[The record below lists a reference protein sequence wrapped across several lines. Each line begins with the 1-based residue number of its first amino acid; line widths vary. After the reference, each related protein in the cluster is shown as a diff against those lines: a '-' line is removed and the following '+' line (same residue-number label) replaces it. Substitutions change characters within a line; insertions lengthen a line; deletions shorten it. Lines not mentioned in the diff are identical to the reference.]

1 MPFIV
6 HWPERVKAATSPA
19 LVSQID
25 MTATLAR
32 LVGAKNIADIPA
44 DSRDQ
49 LSVWL
54 GKDQKGREYVIGAG
68 ASLTVLT
75 PEWKYI
81 EPSQA
86 LPYNVLTN
94 TELGNHPEEQLY
106 HIATDRGEYDNIAK
120 EKPEIVG
127 EMKTILE
134 KEKSKGVGME
144 L

>member
-1 MPFIV
+1 
-6 HWPERVKAATSPA
+6 
-19 LVSQID
+19 

-49 LSVWL
+49 LPAWL
-54 GKDQKGREYVIGAG
+54 GKDLKGREYVIGAG
-68 ASLTVLT
+68 SSLTVLT

-86 LPYNVLTN
+86 SPYNVLTN

-106 HIATDRGEYDNIAK
+106 HIVTDRGEYDNIAK

>member
-1 MPFIV
+1 M
-6 HWPERVKAATSPA
+6 
-19 LVSQID
+19 
-25 MTATLAR
+25 
-32 LVGAKNIADIPA
+32 
-44 DSRDQ
+44 
-49 LSVWL
+49 
-54 GKDQKGREYVIGAG
+54 IGAG
-68 ASLTVLT
+68 SSLTVLT

-86 LPYNVLTN
+86 SPYNVLTN

-106 HIATDRGEYDNIAK
+106 HIVTDRGEYDNIAK